1 MKERVFRVLREQCSL
16 QEGSRL
22 VLAVSGGPDSI
33 CLLDL
38 LRQLPYYISVAHLN
52 HQLRVEA
59 DQEAAFV
66 KKSADFLG
74 MPFFFKSVNVRGL
87 AENQKLGVEEA
98 ARNARYKFLFET
110 AEKTNSRAVITA
122 HHADDQI
129 ETVLMNLIRGAGLRG
144 LAGMNYCQI
153 SHFNQKIPL
162 IRPLLDFW
170 KDDLLDHCTAN
181 NLEFFIDQS
190 NLTDHYF
197 RNRIR
202 NNLLPILKEYNP
214 NIKET
219 ILRTSKTIASDLGYI
234 QSVLEQEKEELLSPK
249 NDGQVSFSLKKY
261 QTLPDSIKNYMLID
275 ILQSLKADWTEIT
288 VELIDQT
295 KNALENNVRMMSRNL
310 GKEAF
315 LLVEGDTVT
324 FTKDP
329 RLVWKDEWPVCLSE
343 RLLEVSNCII
353 NLDEDWQFEMRLSNI
368 NECRDVVKNNKDSF
382 TAFLDRSIITGE
394 LIIRNWVRGDRFQPL
409 GLNGKKVKLSDFWI
423 DRKIPRR
430 ARITWPLIVA
440 NGEIAWIPGFQ
451 PSHLFR
457 VRDTTQEIL
466 VLCLQR
472 QS

>member
-170 KDDLLDHCTAN
+170 KDDLLDC
-181 NLEFFIDQS
+181 
-190 NLTDHYF
+190 
-197 RNRIR
+197 
-202 NNLLPILKEYNP
+202 LLY
-214 NIKET
+214 
-219 ILRTSKTIASDLGYI
+219 TSDA
-234 QSVLEQEKEELLSPK
+234 
-249 NDGQVSFSLKKY
+249 
-261 QTLPDSIKNYMLID
+261 
-275 ILQSLKADWTEIT
+275 ADE
-288 VELIDQT
+288 
-295 KNALENNVRMMSRNL
+295 
-310 GKEAF
+310 
-315 LLVEGDTVT
+315 
-324 FTKDP
+324 
-329 RLVWKDEWPVCLSE
+329 
-343 RLLEVSNCII
+343 
-353 NLDEDWQFEMRLSNI
+353 
-368 NECRDVVKNNKDSF
+368 
-382 TAFLDRSIITGE
+382 
-394 LIIRNWVRGDRFQPL
+394 
-409 GLNGKKVKLSDFWI
+409 
-423 DRKIPRR
+423 
-430 ARITWPLIVA
+430 
-440 NGEIAWIPGFQ
+440 
-451 PSHLFR
+451 
-457 VRDTTQEIL
+457 
-466 VLCLQR
+466 
-472 QS
+472 